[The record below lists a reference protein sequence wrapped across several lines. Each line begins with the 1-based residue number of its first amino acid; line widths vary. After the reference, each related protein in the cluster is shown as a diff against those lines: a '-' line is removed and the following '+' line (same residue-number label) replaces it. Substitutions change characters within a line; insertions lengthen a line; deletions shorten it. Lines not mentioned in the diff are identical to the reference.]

1 MPHQDVHKCWVGW
14 LSIFAILS
22 LLLSCATPASQPE
35 FPPSESDLE
44 LLGNAR
50 LCESKT
56 ATLAR
61 WKGATFTRMPWGR
74 GEQLQRFAQ
83 SHQPN
88 HDRFYFFNEDDV
100 LVGGVFRYLGGLR
113 LKPYPVLRRTLT
125 QLTPT
130 FEVYLNP
137 TSLLG
142 GKSLQTAALYR
153 TGDKTSTTQYLVLE
167 SGDAP
172 KLLVASVAIDPY
184 EPLLTSYQKV
194 FLPGFE
200 LSQGVEVRTQGGDV
214 VSEKAKDFLAFQQF
228 ARGEAALFASCGVQ
242 DSKTAINAYTKA
254 IAHGFEDS
262 VRLSEAHHRLGL
274 ALQEE
279 GLLQESRAQLEQALT
294 IRPNVPE
301 VINHLGAVVAQQGHR
316 IQASELF
323 ERAIILKPNYARA
336 RFNLAEALEAV
347 NPSRAIEEYET
358 YLALAEGIPEE
369 KGRATLVR
377 TRVKKLKG
385 E

>member
-1 MPHQDVHKCWVGW
+1 MSAVKCWVGW

-44 LLGNAR
+44 LLGTTR
-50 LCESKT
+50 LCDAKPLI
-56 ATLAR
+56 LAS
-61 WKGATFTRMPWGR
+61 WEGTSFTRKPWGS
-74 GEQLQRFAQ
+74 GEQLQRIAQ
-83 SHQPN
+83 SLQPD

-100 LVGGVFRYLGGLR
+100 FVGGVFRYLDGLS
-113 LKPYPVLRRTLT
+113 LQPYSVLRGTLT
-125 QLTPT
+125 QLNPT
-130 FEVYLNP
+130 FEVYLNS

-142 GKSLQTAALYR
+142 GRSLQTAVLYR

-167 SGDAP
+167 SDDAP

-184 EPLLTSYQKV
+184 EPLLTSYQKA

-200 LSQGVEVRTQGGDV
+200 LSQGVEGRTQGGDI
-214 VSEKAKDFLAFQQF
+214 VSEKAKDFLALQQF
-228 ARGEAALFASCGVQ
+228 ARGEAALFASCGVR
-242 DSKTAINAYTKA
+242 DAKMAIKAYTKA
-254 IAHGFEDS
+254 ISHGFEDS
-262 VRLSEAHHRLGL
+262 VRLSETHHRLGL

-336 RFNLAEALEAV
+336 RFNLAEALEVV

-369 KGRATLVR
+369 EGRATLVR
-377 TRVKKLKG
+377 KRVKKLKG